1 MAAALKLGFQG
12 FSTPPKGVLIVL
24 CEEGLKLGPATRKML
39 GATGDLL
46 QRAAA
51 ADRFS
56 GKSGSALDIV
66 APASLPVSRLIVMG
80 IGKAGKTQDF
90 VKLGGVAM
98 GRVPSSAAEATIVA
112 ETATGAIKPDQAAE
126 IADGATLRAYR
137 FDRYK
142 TKHKEG
148 EEPPAA
154 TQAHDRGRQSGGSAA
169 RRGRRARASAK
180 A

>member
-46 QRAAA
+46 QRAAS

-80 IGKAGKTQDF
+80 IGKAG
-90 VKLGGVAM
+90 
-98 GRVPSSAAEATIVA
+98 SSRPRISSSSV
-112 ETATGAIKPDQAAE
+112 
-126 IADGATLRAYR
+126 
-137 FDRYK
+137 
-142 TKHKEG
+142 
-148 EEPPAA
+148 
-154 TQAHDRGRQSGGSAA
+154 A
-169 RRGRRARASAK
+169 RRWDVSRPRRPRR
-180 A
+180 